1 MSKKL
6 VFGDFSE
13 DIFELFGD
21 NIDNMANAVKLP
33 EFWPLQ
39 ARLWFARADAEFVSK
54 SVTAEQRKY
63 AHVVAALP
71 VEVAARV
78 SDEILTPDNTQP
90 YTALRQRL
98 LDTYTLDEY
107 QRFCNL
113 MDMPARPADRPTALL
128 DAMFAFLPE
137 EVSREDPGWM
147 FKNLFLRRLS
157 TELRTLLMP
166 HKAETVRQIAVR
178 GDELWSGMSGANTL
192 SAHAVDTGDDRVM
205 VSSPPPSCHG
215 YDARAEPTVQQCCHV
230 NDGQGDK
237 QTRVCYFHTMFGVR
251 ANSCRKPCSWR
262 QPPNQK
268 NGRGRGRN

>member
-6 VFGDFSE
+6 CFGDFSE
-13 DIFELFGD
+13 DVLNFIFE
-21 NIDNMANAVKLP
+21 NNDNMANAVKLP

-39 ARLWFARADAEFVSK
+39 AQLWFARADAEFTAK
-54 SVTAEQRKY
+54 SVTAEQKKY
-63 AHVVAALP
+63 AHVIASLP

-78 SDEILTPDNTQP
+78 SDEILSPHDTQP

-107 QRFCNL
+107 QRFCSL

-128 DAMFAFLPE
+128 DAMFAFLPDD
-137 EVSREDPGWM
+137 VSRDDPGWM

-157 TELRTLLMP
+157 AELRTLLMP

-178 GDELWSGMSGANTL
+178 GDELWSGMREATTL
-192 SAHAVDTGDDRVM
+192 SAHAVDAGEDQFV
-205 VSSPPPSCHG
+205 SPPPSCHG
-215 YDARAEPTVQQCCHV
+215 CAAPTPPVQQCCSV
-230 NDGQGDK
+230 SDGRNSRQANI
-237 QTRVCYFHTMFGVR
+237 CYYHAMFGVR
-251 ANSCRKPCSWR
+251 ANSCRKPCSWQ